1 MCNSDMSGRADC
13 DSINTVRNRVET
25 IEKQDGGTDLWS
37 GLAYVTDSV
46 CPMLREDSHKTL
58 ITITDGS
65 PSDEEN
71 VRALAEARAEFNQM
85 LAVGVG
91 EDLNENVL
99 RKLTSSVEPIH
110 VTDFSALDEIVEEM
124 KELLCADVQKLLRS
138 E

>member
-1 MCNSDMSGRADC
+1 MGTTLKHWIVNVIDTFKPDSLKVPLLLSLVQFHTLVCNSDMSGRADC
-13 DSINTVRNRVET
+13 DSINTVRNGVEA

-37 GLAYVTDSV
+37 GLASVTDSV

-85 LAVGVG
+85 LAVGV
-91 EDLNENVL
+91 
-99 RKLTSSVEPIH
+99 
-110 VTDFSALDEIVEEM
+110 
-124 KELLCADVQKLLRS
+124 
-138 E
+138 